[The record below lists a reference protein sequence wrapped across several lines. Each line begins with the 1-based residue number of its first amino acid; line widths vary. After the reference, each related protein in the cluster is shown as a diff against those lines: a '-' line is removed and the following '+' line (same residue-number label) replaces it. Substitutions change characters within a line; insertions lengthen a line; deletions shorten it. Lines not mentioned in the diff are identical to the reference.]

1 MGYRLSKIYTRTGDD
16 GSTGLA
22 DGTRVGKDDL
32 RIEVMGDLDEL
43 NAALGAFRVELP
55 TDHRLQ
61 AMLEQLQHQLLN
73 AGGEIAMP
81 GMQLIKPNLDQEL
94 EQDIDRMNEQLEP
107 LKEFILPGGTRAAAA
122 CHLAR
127 AIARRS
133 ERHLIALHHQIPQP
147 AALIRFLNRLS
158 DWLFV
163 LARTLVHAEGQTEI
177 LWEHDRRA

>member
-43 NAALGAFRVELP
+43 NAALGALRVELP
-55 TDHRLQ
+55 SEHHLQ
-61 AMLEQLQHQLLN
+61 AMLELLQHQLLN

-81 GMQLIKPNLDQEL
+81 GMLLIKTGLDQQL
-94 EQDIDRMNEQLEP
+94 EEDIDQMNEFLEP

-127 AIARRS
+127 AVTRRS

-147 AALIRFLNRLS
+147 ATLIRFLNRLS

-163 LARTLVHAEGQTEI
+163 VARTLVHAEGRQET
-177 LWEHDRRA
+177 LWAHNRRP